1 MHPAPD
7 HDTSARPTPRAPAP
21 ATAHAPAHAGGTDG
35 AQRPATART
44 SADAGGTGRGPDS
57 AAGRSREGAGGTD
70 RASDAGGTGCAPS
83 PAVRAPAHAGGGTGT
98 EQGFADQLADAAPR
112 LLATY
117 HRELSPARA
126 AVLAR
131 LWRALLYEP
140 LPGVAARDAAAG
152 QVVLADGRVLTGPP
166 RLPHDLVLPG
176 EDLAL
181 RLDGRPYDHPA
192 ALLAA
197 LDLPGATPLVAE
209 LAHSVASLALSRA
222 GAARPRPR
230 TGGDPDAPRPGE
242 DSHPDDPRPRTD
254 GDPYDPRSGED
265 SHPDEPRPRTGGGPD
280 APLARPRTDGD
291 PYDPCPGGDPQAP
304 HARPRAHAAPG
315 DPLASAEQGIVD
327 GHPYHPCCRSRPGLS
342 VAEQLA
348 YAPEHRP
355 VVRLDLVA
363 VPADRCRVAGE
374 WPARLR
380 DGDRL
385 LLPVHPWQSAHV
397 LPDLGHRPY
406 VTGAIPALPLMSV
419 RTLAPLD
426 GGPHLKTALTTRM
439 TSAVRDISP
448 GGVENSAPLSAL
460 LGQAVADLADTFR
473 ITRNLAGASALVRGG
488 PSADL
493 AVLLRESPAAAAGLR
508 EGETILPVAA
518 LAARPADDGP
528 PLIRALLAHAGA
540 PDAGPHWLAAFADLA
555 VPPLLRLLGRGVAPA
570 AHGQNLLVVLDAHAR
585 PRRLV
590 YRDLA
595 DVRLS
600 PDRLARHGFDA
611 APVRGRVIDDDPEVL
626 RTMLFGHLFG
636 TTFGTLVS
644 ALADRDRT
652 AGDRLWGLVAAAAHR
667 AYDALPATPENRADR
682 AALLAPELR
691 VKALTLMRLRGADH
705 DAWIPVPNPL
715 AGASPHRK
723 CTS

>member
-7 HDTSARPTPRAPAP
+7 HDTSARRVPRAPGPAP
-21 ATAHAPAHAGGTDG
+21 ARTPAPAGGAEDG
-35 AQRPATART
+35 I
-44 SADAGGTGRGPDS
+44 ADR
-57 AAGRSREGAGGTD
+57 
-70 RASDAGGTGCAPS
+70 
-83 PAVRAPAHAGGGTGT
+83 
-98 EQGFADQLADAAPR
+98 LADVAPR
-112 LLATY
+112 LLAAY
-117 HRELSPARA
+117 RRELPPARA
-126 AVLAR
+126 AVLGR
-131 LWRALLYEP
+131 LWRALLHEP
-140 LPGVAARDAAAG
+140 LPGVTARDPDG
-152 QVVLADGRVLTGPP
+152 GRVDLADGRVLSGPP
-166 RLPHDLVLPG
+166 RLPHDLVVPG
-176 EDLAL
+176 EEMTV
-181 RLDGRPYDHPA
+181 RLDGRVHDRPA

-197 LDLPGATPLVAE
+197 LGLPGATALVTE
-209 LAHSVASLALSRA
+209 LDHSVASLALSRA
-222 GAARPRPR
+222 GAAD
-230 TGGDPDAPRPGE
+230 TE
-242 DSHPDDPRPRTD
+242 
-254 GDPYDPRSGED
+254 
-265 SHPDEPRPRTGGGPD
+265 GGGR
-280 APLARPRTDGD
+280 AGTEAGAGAGADG
-291 PYDPCPGGDPQAP
+291 
-304 HARPRAHAAPG
+304 APG
-315 DPLASAEQGIVD
+315 DPLASVEQGIVD

-363 VPADRCRVAGE
+363 VPAATCRVAGQ

-385 LLPVHPWQSAHV
+385 LLPVHPWQSEHV
-397 LPDLGHRPY
+397 LPGLGHLPY
-406 VTGAIPALPLMSV
+406 VTGAIPARPLMSV

-439 TSAVRDISP
+439 TSAIRDISP

-460 LGQAVADLADTFR
+460 LAHVVADLAGTFR

-508 EGETILPVAA
+508 AGETIVPVAA
-518 LAARPADDGP
+518 LAARPAGDGP
-528 PLIRALLAHAGA
+528 PLIRTLLASAGA
-540 PDAGPHWLAAFADLA
+540 PDAGADWLAAFAALA
-555 VPPLLRLLGRGVAPA
+555 VPPLLRLLARGVAPA

-600 PDRLARHGFDA
+600 PDRLARHGYDA
-611 APVRGRVIDDDPEVL
+611 APVGGRVIDDDPAVL
-626 RTMLFGHLFG
+626 RTLLFGHLFG

-652 AGDRLWGLVAAAAHR
+652 AGARLWAAVAAAAHR
-667 AYDALPATPENRADR
+667 AYDGLPATPENRADR
-682 AALLAPELR
+682 AVLFAPELR
-691 VKALTLMRLRGADH
+691 IKALTLMRLRGADH
-705 DAWIPVPNPL
+705 DAWIPVANPL
-715 AGASPHRK
+715 AGTSPHRK

>member
-1 MHPAPD
+1 MHSAPD
-7 HDTSARPTPRAPAP
+7 HDTSARPAPRAPEPASVPGSASGPATSVSGSASGPATSVSGSASGPATSVSGSVSASGSGLGAASAPAP
-21 ATAHAPAHAGGTDG
+21 ATE
-35 AQRPATART
+35 ARF
-44 SADAGGTGRGPDS
+44 
-57 AAGRSREGAGGTD
+57 AA
-70 RASDAGGTGCAPS
+70 
-83 PAVRAPAHAGGGTGT
+83 
-98 EQGFADQLADAAPR
+98 QLADVAPR
-112 LLATY
+112 LLAAY
-117 HRELSPARA
+117 RRELPPARA
-126 AVLAR
+126 GVLAR
-131 LWRALLYEP
+131 LWRALLHEP
-140 LPGVAARDAAAG
+140 LPGVAARDADTG
-152 QVVLADGRVLTGPP
+152 RVELADGRVLSGPP
-166 RLPHDLVLPG
+166 RLPYDLVVPG
-176 EDLAL
+176 EDVTV
-181 RLDGRPYDHPA
+181 RLDGRAHDHPA

-197 LDLPGATPLVAE
+197 LDLPGAAPLVAE
-209 LAHSVASLALSRA
+209 LDHSVASLALSRA
-222 GAARPRPR
+222 GA
-230 TGGDPDAPRPGE
+230 
-242 DSHPDDPRPRTD
+242 
-254 GDPYDPRSGED
+254 
-265 SHPDEPRPRTGGGPD
+265 GGPG
-280 APLARPRTDGD
+280 P
-291 PYDPCPGGDPQAP
+291 
-304 HARPRAHAAPG
+304 APG
-315 DPLASAEQGIVD
+315 DPLASIEQGIVD

-363 VPADRCRVAGE
+363 VPAGRCRVAGE

-385 LLPVHPWQSAHV
+385 LLPVHPWQSEHV
-397 LPDLGHRPY
+397 LPGLGHLPY
-406 VTGAIPALPLMSV
+406 VTGAIPARPLMSV

-439 TSAVRDISP
+439 TSAIRDISP
-448 GGVENSAPLSAL
+448 SGVENSAPLSAL
-460 LGQAVADLADTFR
+460 LAHVVADLTGTFR

-518 LAARPADDGP
+518 LAARPAGDGP
-528 PLIRALLAHAGA
+528 PLIRTLLASAGA
-540 PDAGPHWLAAFADLA
+540 PDAGADWLAAFAGLA

-595 DVRLS
+595 DVRVS
-600 PDRLARHGFDA
+600 PGRLARHGFDA
-611 APVRGRVIDDDPEVL
+611 APVGGRVIDDDPSVL
-626 RTMLFGHLFG
+626 RTLLFGHLFG

-652 AGDRLWGLVAAAAHR
+652 AGDRLWEAVAAAARR
-667 AYDALPATPENRADR
+667 AYDDLPATPENRADR
-682 AALLAPELR
+682 TALFAPELR

-715 AGASPHRK
+715 ARTSPHRK

>member
-44 SADAGGTGRGPDS
+44 SADAGGTGGGPDS
-57 AAGRSREGAGGTD
+57 VAGRSREGAGGTEH
-70 RASDAGGTGCAPS
+70 
-83 PAVRAPAHAGGGTGT
+83 APATGT
-98 EQGFADQLADAAPR
+98 EEGFAAQLADAAPR
-112 LLATY
+112 LLAAY

-131 LWRALLYEP
+131 LWRALLHEP

-152 QVVLADGRVLTGPP
+152 RVVLADGRVLSGPP
-166 RLPHDLVLPG
+166 RLPYDLVLPG

-181 RLDGRPYDHPA
+181 RLDGRSYDHPA

-222 GAARPRPR
+222 GAARTRPR
-230 TGGDPDAPRPGE
+230 TGGDPYAPRPGE
-242 DSHPDDPRPRTD
+242 DSHPDDPHPRTD
-254 GDPYDPRSGED
+254 GD
-265 SHPDEPRPRTGGGPD
+265 PD
-280 APLARPRTDGD
+280 APLARPRTGGD
-291 PYDPCPGGDPQAP
+291 PYDPRRGGDPHAP
-304 HARPRAHAAPG
+304 LARPRADAAPD
-315 DPLASAEQGIVD
+315 DPLASVEQGIVD

-363 VPADRCRVAGE
+363 VPADRCRVVGE

-488 PSADL
+488 PSAGL

-540 PDAGPHWLAAFADLA
+540 PDAGPHWLAAFAELA

-636 TTFGTLVS
+636 TTFGILVS

-652 AGDRLWGLVAAAAHR
+652 AGERLWGLVAAAVHR
-667 AYDALPATPENRADR
+667 AYDDLPATPENRADR

-691 VKALTLMRLRGADH
+691 VKALTLMRLRGADR

>member
-35 AQRPATART
+35 APRPATART

-57 AAGRSREGAGGTD
+57 AAGRSREGAGG
-70 RASDAGGTGCAPS
+70 
-83 PAVRAPAHAGGGTGT
+83 GTGT
-98 EQGFADQLADAAPR
+98 EEGFAFQLAAAAPR
-112 LLATY
+112 LLAAY

-131 LWRALLYEP
+131 LWRALLHEP

-152 QVVLADGRVLTGPP
+152 RVVLADGRVLTGPP
-166 RLPHDLVLPG
+166 RLPYDLVLPG

-197 LDLPGATPLVAE
+197 LDLPGATPLVTE

-222 GAARPRPR
+222 GAARTRPR

-254 GDPYDPRSGED
+254 GDPYDPR
-265 SHPDEPRPRTGGGPD
+265 R
-280 APLARPRTDGD
+280 
-291 PYDPCPGGDPQAP
+291 GGDPHVPHAP
-304 HARPRAHAAPG
+304 HARPRADAAPG
-315 DPLASAEQGIVD
+315 DPLASVEQGIVD

-363 VPADRCRVAGE
+363 VPADRCRVVGE

-448 GGVENSAPLSAL
+448 SGVENSAPLSAL

-540 PDAGPHWLAAFADLA
+540 PDAGPHWLAAFAELA

-652 AGDRLWGLVAAAAHR
+652 AGERFWGLVAAAAHR